1 MADGMSG
8 PGDRRRR
15 IHLVFFD
22 AGGGHRN
29 AATAL
34 QVQIERQGL
43 PLDVSLVNLQEV
55 LDPLDILRKL
65 TGIRIQ
71 DMYNKMLRNGWTLG
85 SPQLMR
91 VLQLVVRTYHGPSV
105 RVLERYW
112 REHPADM
119 VVSVV
124 PHFNRA
130 LQESFEKAFPGRPFV
145 TVLTDLADYP
155 KHFWIEQESQYI
167 ICGTEHAVEQARALG
182 PVNGNVFQT
191 SGMIL
196 HPRFYETAP
205 VARTAERI
213 KLGLNP
219 DLPTGIVLFGGYGT
233 WKMLDIL
240 REINRSGLQV
250 QLILICGRNDKLAEA
265 LRREPTRIP
274 IHVEGFTTQ
283 IPYFMALSDFFI
295 GKPGPGSISEALAKH
310 LPVIIDCNAWTLPQ
324 ERYNAQWVRE
334 KQVGIVVRSHRQTAG
349 AVVELLKPGQL
360 AQFRART
367 EAMDNRAIFEIPAIF
382 ERILNGTA
390 EYVLVGSG
398 SGNFKSQI

>member
-34 QVQIERQGL
+34 QVQIERLGL

-71 DMYNKMLRNGWTLG
+71 EMYNKMLRHGWTLG

-91 VLQLVVRTYHGPSV
+91 FLQLVIWTYHWPSV
-105 RVLERYW
+105 KVLQKYW
-112 REHPADM
+112 KEHPADM

-130 LQESFEKAFPGRPFV
+130 MREGFLKAAPGKPFV

-155 KHFWIEQESQYI
+155 EHFWIEKDSQYI
-167 ICGTEHAVEQARALG
+167 ICGTDKAVEQAREHG
-182 PVNGNVFQT
+182 HVDGNVFRT

-196 HPRFYETAP
+196 HPRFYEATPADQ
-205 VARTAERI
+205 ATERK

-219 DLPTGIVLFGGYGT
+219 KLPTGIVLFGGYGT

-240 REINRSGLQV
+240 RQINRSDLQV
-250 QLILICGRNDKLAEA
+250 QLILICGRNDRLADA

-334 KQVGIVVRSHRQTAG
+334 KQVGIVVHSHRETAG
-349 AVVELLKPGQL
+349 AVAELLKPGEL
-360 AQFRART
+360 GQFRART
-367 EAMDNRAIFEIPAIF
+367 AAMENRAIFEIPLIF
-382 ERILNGTA
+382 ERILAGDEVASNQERLAT
-390 EYVLVGSG
+390 SH
-398 SGNFKSQI
+398 

>member
-8 PGDRRRR
+8 SRDRRRR
-15 IHLVFFD
+15 IHLIFFD

-34 QVQIERQGL
+34 QMQIERQGL

-91 VLQLVVRTYHGPSV
+91 VLQLVVRTYHKPSV

-112 REHPADM
+112 KEHPTDM
-119 VVSVV
+119 VVSLV

-130 LQESFEKAFPGRPFV
+130 LRESFDRAFPGRPFV

-155 KHFWIEQESQYI
+155 KHFWIESQSKYI
-167 ICGTEHAVEQARALG
+167 VCGTERAAEQARALG
-182 PVNGNVFQT
+182 STDVTIFRT

-196 HPRFYETAP
+196 HPRFYEAAP
-205 VARTAERI
+205 VDRTAERI

-219 DLPTGIVLFGGYGT
+219 DLPTGIVLFGGYGA
-233 WKMLDIL
+233 WKMLEIL
-240 REINRSGLQV
+240 RQIHRSGLPV
-250 QLILICGRNDKLAEA
+250 QLILIAGRNEKLAAA

-334 KQVGIVVRSHRQTAG
+334 KQVGIVVRSHRQVAG
-349 AVVELLKPGQL
+349 AMAELLKPGAL
-360 AQFRART
+360 AQFRGRAA
-367 EAMDNRAIFEIPAIF
+367 AMENRAVFEIPAIF
-382 ERILNGTA
+382 EKILGGTA
-390 EYVLVGSG
+390 EKVLVEAGSR
-398 SGNFKSQI
+398 NFKSQI

>member
-8 PGDRRRR
+8 PADRTRR

-55 LDPLDILRKL
+55 LDRLDIVRKL

-71 DMYNKMLRNGWTLG
+71 ELYNRMLRNGWTLG
-85 SPQLMR
+85 SAQLMR
-91 VLQLVVRTYHGPSV
+91 VLQVLVRMYHGPSV
-105 RVLERYW
+105 RALEQYW
-112 REHPADM
+112 KNHPADM
-119 VVSVV
+119 VVSLV

-130 LQESFEKAFPGRPFV
+130 LGESFDKAFPGRPFV

-155 KHFWIEQESQYI
+155 NHFWVERQPQYVV
-167 ICGTEHAVEQARALG
+167 CGTEKAVQQARELG
-182 PVNGNVFQT
+182 HLDGTVFRT

-196 HPRFYETAP
+196 HPRFYEP
-205 VARTAERI
+205 DPPDRTAERI
-213 KLGLNP
+213 KLGLEP

-233 WKMLDIL
+233 RKMLDIL
-240 REINRSGLQV
+240 RRINQSSLQV
-250 QLILICGRNDKLAEA
+250 QLILICGKNEKLAQA
-265 LRREPTRIP
+265 LREEPSRIP

-334 KQVGIVVRSHRQTAG
+334 KEVGLVVRSHRQDAG
-349 AVVELLKPGQL
+349 AVAELLKPGEL

-367 EAMDNRAIFEIPAIF
+367 ASMENRAIFEIPGIF
-382 ERILNGTA
+382 EKILNQSPPA
-390 EYVLVGSG
+390 V
-398 SGNFKSQI
+398 